1 MRLRDSYYIEIL
13 RKFWTAVRI
22 ANFGRSSLMKCH
34 SGYSLLQGGRG
45 AFTSQR
51 KGRIYIPVLIKC
63 HNEYVVVQIF
73 LWFENF

>member
-1 MRLRDSYYIEIL
+1 
-13 RKFWTAVRI
+13 
-22 ANFGRSSLMKCH
+22 MKCH